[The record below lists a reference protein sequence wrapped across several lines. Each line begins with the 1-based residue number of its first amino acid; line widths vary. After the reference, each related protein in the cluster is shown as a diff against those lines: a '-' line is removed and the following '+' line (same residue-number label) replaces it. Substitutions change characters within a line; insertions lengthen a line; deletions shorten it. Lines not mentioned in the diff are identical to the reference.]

1 MMTTSSLL
9 KEKKSKWV
17 VKGTYSMSK
26 FIEKI
31 SGSIEKTVTELN
43 EKDFSVDPIAGTHF
57 SKIVS
62 VMSSAYKRHGFI
74 LEKSILER
82 VKESE
87 DFEAWEEKVFNVNRA
102 TENALNEIDPADRRT
117 YNKDLN
123 IEYYFL
129 GIFKRHSLLNNSSFL
144 SYFIF
149 KRGELWIYFLGEF
162 VCSFPIITK
171 ILPWDTFGHSYRMLI
186 IEISASLRFFPA
198 SSFVP
203 PPPPPPPQREAS
215 LLPEPSNITSTPPGN
230 VFAGKLL

>member
-1 MMTTSSLL
+1 
-9 KEKKSKWV
+9 
-17 VKGTYSMSK
+17 MSK

-123 IEYYFL
+123 IEYTEDALRELQVDLITYNKKTKA
-129 GIFKRHSLLNNSSFL
+129 INA
-144 SYFIF
+144 YEI
-149 KRGELWIYFLGEF
+149 KRGNGYHDSGRKRSMIRDLLSVKFLLKSYGEKRGYEIKSVGSYIIFYYGVCSLKKPFSLTRDELDGHF
-162 VCSFPIITK
+162 SFPIVEK
-171 ILPWDTFGHSYRMLI
+171 VEEVNEYFRKRLYSILSKT
-186 IEISASLRFFPA
+186 
-198 SSFVP
+198 
-203 PPPPPPPQREAS
+203 
-215 LLPEPSNITSTPPGN
+215 
-230 VFAGKLL
+230 

>member
-1 MMTTSSLL
+1 
-9 KEKKSKWV
+9 
-17 VKGTYSMSK
+17 MSK

-123 IEYYFL
+123 IEYC
-129 GIFKRHSLLNNSSFL
+129 HTTSF
-144 SYFIF
+144 
-149 KRGELWIYFLGEF
+149 RNE
-162 VCSFPIITK
+162 
-171 ILPWDTFGHSYRMLI
+171 
-186 IEISASLRFFPA
+186 
-198 SSFVP
+198 VP
-203 PPPPPPPQREAS
+203 PIFHQQHTLQYH
-215 LLPEPSNITSTPPGN
+215 LLIGHK
-230 VFAGKLL
+230 FLLKIY